1 MAAFYFWGLRNTFVA
16 LAMVFG
22 AAGYVGIFQLD
33 LTLSA
38 IALCAFVA
46 CIGSQL
52 GRRSKRRTQKREAI
66 AREIAAAHALRERFA
81 NGQKNQRR
89 AA

>member
-16 LAMVFG
+16 LALVFG
-22 AAGYVGIFQLD
+22 AAGYAGIFQLD
-33 LTLSA
+33 LTLSS
-38 IALCAFVA
+38 IAFCAFVA

-52 GRRSKRRTQKREAI
+52 GRRRKRQTEKRDAI